1 MEYYERTNRKNKVI
15 KPSRNIAVNEVDIFD
30 EHKISN
36 EFNAF
41 FTNIESRL
49 ASKFLNASTTFE
61 SYINKPDFI
70 METKQL

>member
-1 MEYYERTNRKNKVI
+1 MNELIGKI
-15 KPSRNIAVNEVDIFD
+15 KSSNLPEKIAVNEVDIFD

-49 ASKFLNASTTFE
+49 ASKFLNASTTF
-61 SYINKPDFI
+61 
-70 METKQL
+70 

>member
-1 MEYYERTNRKNKVI
+1 MNELIGKI
-15 KPSRNIAVNEVDIFD
+15 KSSNLPGKIAVNEVNIFD

-36 EFNAF
+36 KFNAF

-61 SYINKPDFI
+61 FYINKPDFI
-70 METKQL
+70 MEKQQL